1 MFDPDNRTAENLPT
15 ETQKLC
21 LGIYGKKVDFFTLRS
36 MVERLLTHL
45 GIETTVAAGGE
56 VYLHPGRRAQLM
68 CGETV
73 VCTLGEVHP
82 AVREAFDMPA
92 RALIAELDMGV
103 VAELRKPMGAVKPM
117 PRYPAVTRDLSLVM
131 AESTLVGPLMAD
143 MAKAAG
149 SMLEDVKMFDVYR
162 SAQVGENMKSV
173 AFSFVFRGADHTL
186 TEAEIT
192 KAMEKVLKA
201 AAEKHNAV
209 IRS

>member
-1 MFDPDNRTAENLPT
+1 
-15 ETQKLC
+15 
-21 LGIYGKKVDFFTLRS
+21 

-56 VYLHPGRRAQLM
+56 NYLHPGRRAQLL

-82 AVREAFDMPA
+82 AVREAFDMPS
-92 RALIAELDMGV
+92 RALIAELDMSV
-103 VAELRKPMGAVKPM
+103 VAALRKPMGAVKPM

-131 AESTLVGPLMAD
+131 TESTLVGPLMAD